1 APDLVIELFVER
13 TLVRPPIENIAT
25 QVERGRILFA
35 TARPHFVMDLQRD
48 LTSLSSHGGVEAR
61 LEGQAISVLWKDPTA
76 VAALPAA
83 LLPTTGHTLVRLEV
97 EVEES
102 VLASFHYQAGPERTY
117 SRANA
122 ITRMLPAGR
131 SEVFLD
137 LGLPDI
143 TG

>member
-1 APDLVIELFVER
+1 
-13 TLVRPPIENIAT
+13 VRWN
-25 QVERGRILFA
+25 
-35 TARPHFVMDLQRD
+35 
-48 LTSLSSHGGVEAR
+48 
-61 LEGQAISVLWKDPTA
+61 DPTA
-76 VAALPAA
+76 VAALPPG
-83 LLPTTGHTLVRLEV
+83 LLPTTGHAIVRLEV

-143 TG
+143 TGPLAFRLHRPVAFKLYACESRLVE